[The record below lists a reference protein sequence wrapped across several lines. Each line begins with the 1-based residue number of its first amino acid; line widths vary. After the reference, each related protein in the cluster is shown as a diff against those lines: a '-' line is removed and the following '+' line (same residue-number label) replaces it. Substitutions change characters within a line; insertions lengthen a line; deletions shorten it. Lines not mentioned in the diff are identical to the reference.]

1 MDRLKIALLG
11 LCLCLLMLFGC
22 GGSGGGSGSGVPGG
36 TVSAFATD
44 DMNAGFS
51 HVWVKIKKIDLN
63 SATGSATIFDESAT
77 GGRLVDLRTLRDTT
91 GSRFVLLSN
100 ASVPAGSYTGA
111 TVTMDKNL
119 SIVATGSATAT
130 DAVFDG
136 ATLEEKV
143 LTVTFRSP
151 INPATKPKVVIDF
164 DLKNWNLVA
173 GVVTA
178 SGDAFVKHGSDDG
191 IHDSSRHEEDDY
203 SGTVS
208 ALAGTA
214 PVQTFTINKKGRS
227 INVTTDASTVIF
239 NNNGTDNPALTNGLK
254 VEVTG
259 IFDTT
264 ANVLLARRVKVER
277 ESESEDEAKVKGT
290 VTGSN
295 EALGMI
301 TTTIDHAEGFVPQ
314 ATTAL
319 VGTTETTKFFGP
331 SGINITKA
339 EFFAL
344 IVNNVTRVEAEGI
357 STSGIG
363 ITAKR
368 VKIEDGEGHGGGGD
382 GGEGDGHHEAELKGN
397 VSNLNLDTKTFD
409 LTVSRWEGVS
419 LTAGVVVKVTATSIP
434 ADVVNG
440 ARVEAEGIYDVAT
453 TTLTAKKVKLDK

>member
-1 MDRLKIALLG
+1 
-11 LCLCLLMLFGC
+11 
-22 GGSGGGSGSGVPGG
+22 
-36 TVSAFATD
+36 
-44 DMNAGFS
+44 
-51 HVWVKIKKIDLN
+51 
-63 SATGSATIFDESAT
+63 
-77 GGRLVDLRTLRDTT
+77 
-91 GSRFVLLSN
+91 
-100 ASVPAGSYTGA
+100 
-111 TVTMDKNL
+111 
-119 SIVATGSATAT
+119 VATGSATAT

-136 ATLEEKV
+136 ATLEEKI
-143 LTVTFRSP
+143 LTVTFRSAV
-151 INPATKPKVVIDF
+151 NPATKPKVVIDF

-173 GVVTA
+173 GIVTA
-178 SGDAFVKHGSDDG
+178 SGDAFVKHGNDDG
-191 IHDSSRHEEDDY
+191 INDSSRHEQDDY

-208 ALAGTA
+208 ALSGAA

-227 INVTTDASTVIF
+227 INVATDASTVIF

-264 ANVLLARRVKVER
+264 ANVLKARRVKVER
-277 ESESEDEAKVKGT
+277 ESESDDEAKVKGT
-290 VTGSN
+290 VTGTN

-319 VGTTETTKFFGP
+319 VATTETTKFFGR

-339 EFFAL
+339 EFFAM

-363 ITAKR
+363 ITAMR
-368 VKIEDGEGHGGGGD
+368 VKIEDGDSHGGGGD
-382 GGEGDGHHEAELKGN
+382 DDDDSHHEAELKGR
-397 VSNLNLDTKTFD
+397 VSNLNLETKTFD

-419 LTAGVVVKVTATSIP
+419 LTAGAVVKVTAPSIP

-440 ARVEAEGIYDVAT
+440 ARVEAEGRYDVT
-453 TTLTAKKVKLDK
+453 TSTLMAKKVKLDK